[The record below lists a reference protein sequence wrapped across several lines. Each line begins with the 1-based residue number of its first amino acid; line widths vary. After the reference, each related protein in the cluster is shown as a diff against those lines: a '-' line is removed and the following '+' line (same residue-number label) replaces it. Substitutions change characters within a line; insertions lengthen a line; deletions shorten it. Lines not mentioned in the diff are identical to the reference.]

1 MVDLIWRL
9 AQEHGPVGVP
19 VEVAVEL
26 ELVVGELESI
36 D

>member
-1 MVDLIWRL
+1 MDLILRM

-19 VEVAVEL
+19 VDVDVEF
-26 ELVVGELESI
+26 ELVVGELESV